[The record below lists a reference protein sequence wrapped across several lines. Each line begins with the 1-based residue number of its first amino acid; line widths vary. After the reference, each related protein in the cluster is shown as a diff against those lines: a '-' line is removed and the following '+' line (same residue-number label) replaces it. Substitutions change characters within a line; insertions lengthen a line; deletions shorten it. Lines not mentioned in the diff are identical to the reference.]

1 MGAADDDTTM
11 AQVRVFVGVLI
22 FAAAVS
28 GQPAEGLP
36 ALADRCRGPL
46 GASLPEC
53 RQLPAILE
61 RKAPAPQPVP
71 VLRETPPV
79 EIAPEPPTE
88 FQKFVLSSTGETLPI
103 FGARLF
109 EKVPSTFAPTDRAPV
124 PAGYVVGPGDE
135 LLVRMWGQVTM
146 NQDLTVDRT
155 GSIHLPQ
162 AGAIRVAGLAYREMP
177 EFLRSQLGRVYRN
190 FDLNVTLGQLRS
202 VQIFV
207 MGHARRP
214 GAFTVSSLSTMVN
227 ALFAAGGPSAQGS
240 LRRIQLRRR
249 GRTVSELDLYQL
261 LLRGDAIGD
270 AALEPGDV
278 LYFPPIGPQVALAG
292 SVKTPAVY
300 ELRDENELGD
310 LLELAGGLTPT
321 ADPAQTQIERMA
333 GPAGRQVLAL
343 DGGYQKTV
351 LRDGDLVRVATVT
364 PKFDRVVTLR
374 GHVSTPG
381 RFPWRSGMKL
391 RELVPSLETLI
402 PRRDWERRNLVGFT
416 APGKRT
422 PGAPG
427 SATPPPQE
435 TRPDAASVPINW
447 SHAVIERRS
456 AKDLSVKLVP
466 FHPGRLLLESD
477 ERENLPLEAGDVI
490 TFYSQTDLRV
500 PRAEQTRQVKLEGEL
515 KGPGTYTPEAGET
528 LRQLIARAGGFT
540 PDAYLYGIV
549 FRREST
555 RREQMVR
562 KQQLLD
568 EYERELARAAQT
580 RQASL
585 DPGDSAAFAAQVEA
599 SRQQLESMRNLEVS
613 GRIVASLTPEG
624 GGLELLLD
632 QELEDGDTLYV
643 PARPATVTVVGAVYN
658 PNAILHQKD
667 LQVRDYLR
675 RVGGQT
681 RNADWKRAF
690 LVRADGTVV
699 PHHGSAVRLARGG
712 FENLPLMPGDALVV
726 PETPLKSS
734 VVRSLRDWSQVFG
747 QLALGAAAVR
757 ILR

>member
-1 MGAADDDTTM
+1 MGAADEDTTM
-11 AQVRVFVGVLI
+11 AQVRMFVGVLI
-22 FAAAVS
+22 FAAAAF

-53 RQLPAILE
+53 RQVPAFLE
-61 RKAPAPQPVP
+61 RKAPAPPPANLQ
-71 VLRETPPV
+71 RETPLV
-79 EIAPEPPTE
+79 ELPPEPPTE

-214 GAFTVSSLSTMVN
+214 GAFTVSSLSTLVN
-227 ALFAAGGPSAQGS
+227 ALFAAGGPNAQGS

-261 LLRGDAIGD
+261 LLRGDAVGD

-278 LYFPPIGPQVALAG
+278 LYFPPIGPQVALTG

-321 ADPAQTQIERMA
+321 ADPAQTQIERVS
-333 GPAGRQVLAL
+333 GPAGREVLAL
-343 DGGYQKTV
+343 DGAYRKTV

-381 RFPWRSGMKL
+381 RLPWRAGMKL
-391 RELVPSLETLI
+391 REVVPSLETLI
-402 PRRDWERRNLVGFT
+402 PRRDWERRNQVGYT
-416 APGKRT
+416 APAKRT

-427 SATPPPQE
+427 VATPLPAE

-466 FHPGRLLLESD
+466 FHPGRLLLEND
-477 ERENLPLEAGDVI
+477 ERENLPLEAGDVV

-515 KGPGTYTPEAGET
+515 KGPGTYTPERGET

-540 PDAYLYGIV
+540 SDAYLYGIV

-555 RREQMVR
+555 RREQAIR

-568 EYERELARAAQT
+568 EYERELARAAQN
-580 RQASL
+580 RQSTLEPA
-585 DPGDSAAFAAQVEA
+585 DSAAFAAQVEA
-599 SRQQLESMRNLEVS
+599 SRQQLEAMRNLEVS
-613 GRIVASLTPEG
+613 GRIVASMTPEG
-624 GGLELLLD
+624 GGLDLLLD
-632 QELEDGDTLYV
+632 QELEDGDSLYV

-667 LQVRDYLR
+667 LRVGDYLR

-699 PHHGSAVRLARGG
+699 PHQASAVRLARGG
-712 FENLPLMPGDALVV
+712 FERLPLMPGDALVV
-726 PETPLKSS
+726 PETPLKGSF
-734 VVRSLRDWSQVFG
+734 VRSLRDWSQVFG

-757 ILR
+757 ILQ

>member
-1 MGAADDDTTM
+1 M
-11 AQVRVFVGVLI
+11 ARVNVFLGYLI
-22 FAAAVS
+22 LAAAAN
-28 GQPAEGLP
+28 GQFADGLP

-46 GASLPEC
+46 GSSLPDC
-53 RQLPAILE
+53 RPAPTLVE
-61 RKAPAPQPVP
+61 RRASSASPAPAPPP
-71 VLRETPPV
+71 RDNAPV
-79 EIAPEPPTE
+79 ELPPEPSTE
-88 FQKFVLSSTGETLPI
+88 FQKFVLSSTGEMLPI

-135 LLVRMWGQVTM
+135 LLVRIWGQVTL

-162 AGAIRVAGLAYREMP
+162 AGAIRVAGLAYRELP
-177 EFLRSQLGRVYRN
+177 EFLRAQLGRVYRN

-227 ALFAAGGPSAQGS
+227 AVFAAGGPNPQGS
-240 LRRIQLRRR
+240 LRRIQLRR
-249 GRTVSELDLYQL
+249 GRRMVSELDLYQL
-261 LLRGDAIGD
+261 LLRGDAVGD

-278 LYFPPIGPQVALAG
+278 LYFPPIGPQVALTG

-300 ELRDENELGD
+300 ELREERDLGG
-310 LLELAGGLTPT
+310 LLDLAGGLTPT
-321 ADPAQTQIERMA
+321 ADPAQSQIERMA
-333 GPAGRQVLAL
+333 GPGGRQLVAL
-343 DGGYQKTV
+343 DGGYPKAA

-374 GHVSTPG
+374 GHVAMPG
-381 RFPWRSGMKL
+381 RYPWRAGMKL
-391 RELVPSLETLI
+391 RELVPSVEVLI
-402 PRRDWERRNLVGFT
+402 PRRDWERRNLIGYT
-416 APGKRT
+416 APGRRT

-427 SATPPPQE
+427 NPAPAMAE
-435 TRPDAASVPINW
+435 TRPDAGGVPVNW

-456 AKDLSVKLVP
+456 AKDLSIQLVP
-466 FHPGRLLLESD
+466 FHPGRLLLGND
-477 ERENLPLEAGDVI
+477 ERENLPLEAGDVV
-490 TFYSQTDLRV
+490 TFYSQADLRV
-500 PRAEQTRQVKLEGEL
+500 PRSEQTRQVKLEGEL
-515 KGPGTYTPEAGET
+515 KAPGTYTPEPGQT

-540 PDAYLYGIV
+540 ADAYLYGIV

-555 RREQMVR
+555 RREQAAR

-568 EYERELARAAQT
+568 EFERELARAAQA
-580 RQASL
+580 RQAGL
-585 DPGDSAAFAAQVEA
+585 DPGEGDAFAAHVA
-599 SRQQLESMRNLEVS
+599 AGRQQLEALRSVEVS
-613 GRIVASLTPEG
+613 GRIVASLSPEG
-624 GGLELLLD
+624 GGLDLLLD
-632 QELEDGDTLYV
+632 QEVEDGDTFYV

-667 LQVRDYLR
+667 LRVSDYLR
-675 RVGGQT
+675 RVGGAM
-681 RNADWKRAF
+681 RNADWSRAF
-690 LVRADGTVV
+690 LIRADGTVV
-699 PHHGSAVRLARGG
+699 PHQAGAVRLARGG
-712 FENLPLMPGDALVV
+712 FESLALLPGDALVV
-726 PETPLKSS
+726 PETPPKGS